1 MIKEIIGELY
11 LKNNTDST
19 ICVSSEATKH
29 YAVVNNHDSLY
40 LSLCDSL
47 PIILE
52 PNEYKI
58 TRYKTLPHQECF
70 FKVQPRKKTV
80 GDISIIYFVI
90 PLIAL

>member
-58 TRYKTLPHQECF
+58 ARYKTLPHQECF
-70 FKVQPRKKTV
+70 FLKCSLGKRLL
-80 GDISIIYFVI
+80 GIS
-90 PLIAL
+90 L